1 VVRAALAENLASRG
15 EIGAAVVAYV
25 EGRPV
30 VDLWAGYADQGQT
43 RPWREDTIVN
53 VFSVGKAFAA
63 ICLLRLVDTG
73 LVALDDAVSRHWPGF
88 AAHTTVTEVL
98 SHRSGLAAIARPLPE
113 DAVYDW
119 DVVAEALA
127 AQEPW
132 WPPGTAHG
140 YHVHTFGF
148 LVGEIVRRVSGVG
161 VESVL
166 EREVAGALGAEVS
179 FGLARAK
186 RARCAEYDFGDV
198 VAEMPPAPEPPWDLN
213 TAAYV
218 NPPGASGLGRV
229 NTGAWMD
236 ASIPSAN
243 AHATARGIAR
253 IYAALPELLSR
264 ETYALATAEHAA
276 GTDLVLGRPTRF
288 GLGFQLSQPERPLGG
303 ARGFGHFGAGGSVGF
318 ADPDAGVAF
327 AYVMNR
333 GGPRWQSPR
342 SRALIDA
349 LYAALA

>member
-1 VVRAALAENLASRG
+1 VRAALAENLASRG
-15 EIGAAVVAYV
+15 EVGAAVVAYV

-30 VDLWAGYADQGQT
+30 VDLWAGHTDLSQT
-43 RPWREDTIVN
+43 RPWGEDTIVN

-73 LVALDDAVSRHWPGF
+73 VVALDDPVSRHWPGF
-88 AAHTTVTEVL
+88 AAETTIAEVL
-98 SHRSGLAAIARPLPE
+98 SHRSGLAAIGRPLGE

-119 DVVAEALA
+119 DVVADALA

-148 LVGEIVRRVSGVG
+148 LVGEIVRRVTGRR
-161 VESVL
+161 VEAML
-166 EREVAGALGAEVS
+166 EHEIAGPLSAEVS

-186 RARCAEYDFGDV
+186 RQRCAEYDFGEV
-198 VAEMPPAPEPPWDLN
+198 VAEMPPVPEPPWDLN

-229 NTGAWMD
+229 NTGSWMD

-264 ETYALATAEHAA
+264 ETCALATAEHAA

-303 ARGFGHFGAGGSVGF
+303 TRGFGHFGAGGSVGF

-349 LYAALA
+349 LYAARG

>member
-15 EIGAAVVAYV
+15 EVGAAVVAYV

-63 ICLLRLVDTG
+63 ICLLRLVDAG

-148 LVGEIVRRVSGVG
+148 LVGEIVRRVTGVG

-166 EREVAGALGAEVS
+166 E
-179 FGLARAK
+179 AR
-186 RARCAEYDFGDV
+186 
-198 VAEMPPAPEPPWDLN
+198 
-213 TAAYV
+213 
-218 NPPGASGLGRV
+218 S
-229 NTGAWMD
+229 
-236 ASIPSAN
+236 
-243 AHATARGIAR
+243 
-253 IYAALPELLSR
+253 
-264 ETYALATAEHAA
+264 
-276 GTDLVLGRPTRF
+276 
-288 GLGFQLSQPERPLGG
+288 
-303 ARGFGHFGAGGSVGF
+303 
-318 ADPDAGVAF
+318 
-327 AYVMNR
+327 
-333 GGPRWQSPR
+333 
-342 SRALIDA
+342 
-349 LYAALA
+349 